1 MRRPIGVPKQAG
13 QPQYIAAQ
21 TRDVRDRRARA
32 LSLANRTPQQKAA
45 EVTEQRLRQR
55 DEIVKGR

>member
-45 EVTEQRLRQR
+45 EVTEQRLRQW

>member
-1 MRRPIGVPKQAG
+1 MRRPIGVPATH
-13 QPQYIAAQ
+13 QPEYIAAQ

-32 LSLANRTPQQKAA
+32 RSIANRTPQQKAI